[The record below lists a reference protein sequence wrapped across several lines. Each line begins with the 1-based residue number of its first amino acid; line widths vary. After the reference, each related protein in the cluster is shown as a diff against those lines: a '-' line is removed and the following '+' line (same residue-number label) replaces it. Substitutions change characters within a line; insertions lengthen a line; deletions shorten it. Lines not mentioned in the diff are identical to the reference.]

1 VGPRARRDGV
11 IRGGRLGGARPVDS
25 GRDPVAC
32 GDGQGRRARRFC
44 VGWCRSL
51 GVASPGAHAFLD
63 LVLDLELDA
72 AASGGLEGY
81 GRVQEDAEEERQER
95 PVRPHALILSCPWP
109 SEPGPGARADY

>member
-1 VGPRARRDGV
+1 MGPRARRDGV

-72 AASGGLEGY
+72 AASGGLEGD
-81 GRVQEDAEEERQER
+81 GRVHQEAEEERQQR
-95 PVRPHALILSCPWP
+95 AVRLHALILSCPRP
-109 SEPGPGARADY
+109 AERRLSARAES